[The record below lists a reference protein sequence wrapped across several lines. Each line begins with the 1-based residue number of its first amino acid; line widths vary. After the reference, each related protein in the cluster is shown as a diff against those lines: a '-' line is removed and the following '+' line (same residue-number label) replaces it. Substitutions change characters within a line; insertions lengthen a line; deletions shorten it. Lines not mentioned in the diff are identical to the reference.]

1 LRLAQQFRTFL
12 SNAGMRADSGLGI
25 VGSPSPDSDY
35 YYQGLAHRSGAGP
48 DVSAGTA
55 TRLAP
60 VFSCVRVVTETFG
73 SLPVAIYRERKG
85 GGRDRATDHPAMELF
100 LQPNSLQTGM
110 EFFEMMQGHLELR
123 GNAYAHKVSANGRAI
138 DELVPLHPDRVKV
151 FLLPDGRL
159 RYEVTAY
166 STGHIDRY
174 TQDEI
179 LHLRAR
185 STDGIMGISTI
196 SANAEPIGVGLAQQ
210 EHTAASFRHRAIPGL
225 SIETTKQD
233 DDKREQ
239 LANSIEERFSG
250 AHAFSVMVLP
260 PGMKAIELGVSNRDA
275 QLIEATAATDIRCC
289 GFFRV
294 PPHKI
299 GIMARGTFS
308 NIEQQNIE
316 FATDCMWPRI
326 VRFERR
332 LDRDI
337 VGALRYQESAAG
349 DFYATF
355 NMDALYRGDMKTRFE
370 AYQQGVQTWLT
381 RNEIRAAEGK
391 NPMDGCDELLI
402 PVNMETLSQAQA
414 RSEANIAAANAS
426 GDTSDTNQTTDQS
439 GGGAEPVDDK
449 DSSQLL
455 APAQRINAAQKR
467 SQALA
472 VAAAGRIVRREVT
485 TLRKIAA
492 KSAADGRNIDAI
504 RRHKVEIEAD
514 IAPILTA
521 NQVLLDTA
529 EEAKRDFTIEEDS
542 QFKANIEKMKSLKAS
557 ISQQDIMLIGQA
569 PIEGEVWTFYRGLEP
584 VVAEALA
591 ISASRAA
598 LYCRAHAAVIATS
611 KATLLDL
618 AIDRIE
624 EDGVKELTGLAL

>member
-1 LRLAQQFRTFL
+1 VVKGIADPLSLRQQFRSFL

-48 DVSAGTA
+48 EVSAGSA

-60 VFSCVRVVTETFG
+60 VFSCVRVVSETFG
-73 SLPVAIYRERKG
+73 SLPVAIYRERKS
-85 GGRDRATDHPAMELF
+85 GGRDRATDHPSMELF

-123 GNAYAHKVSANGRAI
+123 GNAYARKVSANGRAI

-151 FLLPDGRL
+151 YLLSDGRL
-159 RYEVTAY
+159 RYDVTAY

-174 TQDEI
+174 SQDEI

-225 SIETTKQD
+225 SIESLQKQD
-233 DDKREQ
+233 DEKREL
-239 LANSIEERFSG
+239 LANSIEQRFSG

-260 PGMKAIELGVSNRDA
+260 PGMSAKELGISNRDA
-275 QLIEATAATDIRCC
+275 QLIEAMAATDIRCC

-349 DFYATF
+349 DFYAVF

-391 NPMDGCDELLI
+391 NPITGGDELLI

-414 RSEANIAAANAS
+414 RSQANIAAANAS
-426 GDTSDTNQTTDQS
+426 AADAADTSQTTDES
-439 GGGAEPVDDK
+439 GGGAEPLDDGK
-449 DSSQLL
+449 DNSQLSALSSQ
-455 APAQRINAAQKR
+455 KER

-472 VAAAGRIVRREVT
+472 VASAGRIVRREVKT
-485 TLRKIAA
+485 MRKLAA
-492 KSAADGRNIDAI
+492 KSVADG
-504 RRHKVEIEAD
+504 
-514 IAPILTA
+514 
-521 NQVLLDTA
+521 
-529 EEAKRDFTIEEDS
+529 
-542 QFKANIEKMKSLKAS
+542 
-557 ISQQDIMLIGQA
+557 A
-569 PIEGEVWTFYRGLEP
+569 PIEGEVWDFYRDLEP
-584 VVAEALA
+584 IVAESLA
-591 ISASRAA
+591 ISASRAG

-624 EDGVKELTGLAL
+624 EDGVKELAGLAL